1 MDGKE
6 NSSLLQFTA
15 EVVNRLSA
23 FENRDYAGLIEWAMD
38 ECLAQMNADKLTL
51 IQYGVSNN
59 SLIREFGRLKN
70 SRSRL
75 LPKTKPTRLNTWLL
89 QHISSASQPTLI
101 ESLID
106 QPPSGQKSSNAIFP
120 PGMKSLLLYRTNG
133 ENKDGYLI
141 AFWNKKERIWQEEHL
156 NQSKIL
162 AKNLAAVASYANH
175 ERDSLQ
181 TLSKYETL
189 YHQSPLAIW
198 VEDFSKVKGYL
209 RKKRFQSIGD
219 LRHFFENNPQNL
231 TRLMSFIAV
240 LDVNDTT
247 LRMWNHATKDLIT
260 GRLRLSRVEEN
271 REKYLEEVE
280 AIHQNKL
287 FHRVENLKI
296 LGASGENLN
305 VTLYWNVLPGHEHD
319 WSRVLVTVV
328 DTTHQRKVEES
339 LRESE
344 ARLRML
350 VDNAEDMIFMQDPT
364 GRILFFNAPSLYEIN
379 ENIVVGSLPG
389 AHLPGDLARAIN
401 SVNKNVKETLKPQIF
416 EVTFSTRSGPVF
428 VSFLSYAILDENG
441 RLQAFGTIG
450 RNITALKK
458 AEQALSE
465 TQRALS
471 IRVAELERNYQ
482 EISLISE
489 MLTMLQFSQ
498 ELDEAFKLSAQ
509 FLRQLF
515 ASYSGSLMGVQPTT
529 GALTVRFGWGREG
542 TRQRSYTIDDC
553 WAVRTGKPYYQS
565 ASETGLRCKHMEEH
579 PQKSGYCLPILIEKQ
594 PAGCLSIQGDKQEIP
609 ERIRQLANTVTEQLN
624 LAFTNIQLRHGL
636 RQQAIHDALTGLYN
650 RLYLDESLTRELYR
664 QERSG
669 QSLSIIMM
677 DLDHLKEINDIYG
690 HAAGDSVLRS
700 LGSLIKQS
708 VRASDL
714 PCRYGGDEFV
724 LVMPDTSLETAVRRA
739 EKIADQ
745 FRKLSIPF
753 GTQTL
758 GGYTLS
764 IGIASAPKHGHTS
777 QDLLAAADQALYQ
790 AKRGGRD
797 QVVSAGNEPE
807 NQ

>member
-1 MDGKE
+1 MDARDK
-6 NSSLLQFTA
+6 SPLLQFTA
-15 EVVNRLSA
+15 DVVGRLSKY
-23 FENRDYAGLIEWAMD
+23 ENRDLAGLIEWAMN
-38 ECLAQMNADKLTL
+38 ECITQTGADAITL
-51 IQYGVSNN
+51 IQYSPINN
-59 SLIREFGRLKN
+59 GFIREFGRHKN
-70 SRSRL
+70 SRAKLVES
-75 LPKTKPTRLNTWLL
+75 TKPTRLFKWLI
-89 QHISSASQPTLI
+89 QST
-101 ESLID
+101 ESMFDPILLD
-106 QPPSGQKSSNAIFP
+106 SLSEPDTENRTKEGTFP
-120 PGMKSLLLYRTNG
+120 PKMKSMLLYKTG
-133 ENKDGYLI
+133 VENNTGYLVV
-141 AFWNKKERIWQEEHL
+141 FWSKKNCFWQKEQISQL
-156 NQSKIL
+156 KIY
-162 AKNLAAVASYANH
+162 AMNLAAISSYVNH
-175 ERDSLQ
+175 ELDAQQ
-181 TLSKYETL
+181 TLTRYETL

-198 VEDFSKVKGYL
+198 LEDFSKVKGYL
-209 RKKRFQSIGD
+209 RKKGFRSIRE
-219 LRHFFENNPQNL
+219 LRNFFESHPQNL
-231 TRLMSFIAV
+231 TRLMSSISV

-271 REKYLEEVE
+271 RGKYLEEME

-287 FHRVENLKI
+287 FHRVENIKI

-319 WSRVLVTVV
+319 WSKVLVTVV
-328 DTTHQRKVEES
+328 DTTHQKKVEES

-364 GRILFFNAPSLYEIN
+364 SRILFFNAPPLYNIN
-379 ENIVVGSLPG
+379 ENEVVGSLPG
-389 AHLPGDLARAIN
+389 AHLPAEFAKEISAIN
-401 SVNKNVKETLKPQIF
+401 KKVKETLKPQVF
-416 EVTFSTRSGPVF
+416 EITFATRSGPVY
-428 VSFLSYAILDENG
+428 VSFLSYAILDEND
-441 RLQAFGTIG
+441 RLQAYGTIG

-498 ELDEAFKLSAQ
+498 ELEEAFKLSAQ

-515 ASYSGSLMGVQPTT
+515 AAYSGSLMGVQASTN
-529 GALTVRFGWGREG
+529 ALSVQYGWGKES
-542 TRQRSYTIDDC
+542 TKHKNYTIDDC
-553 WAVRTGKPYYQS
+553 WAIRTGKPYYQP
-565 ASETGLRCKHMEEH
+565 ASETGLRCKHLEEH
-579 PQKSGYCLPILIEKQ
+579 PLASGYCLPIMIEKQ
-594 PAGCLSIQGDKQEIP
+594 PAGCLSIQGDGQGVP
-609 ERIRQLANTVTEQLN
+609 ERIRQLAVTVTEQLN

-700 LGSLIKQS
+700 LGNLIKQS

-724 LVMPDTSLETAVRRA
+724 LVMPDTALETAIRRA

-797 QVVSAGNEPE
+797 QVVSAGSDH
-807 NQ
+807 

>member
-1 MDGKE
+1 MDGKV

-15 EVVNRLSA
+15 EVVRRLSS
-23 FENRDYAGLIEWAMD
+23 FDKRDLTGLVSWALEESMSHTG
-38 ECLAQMNADKLTL
+38 ADAVTL
-51 IQYGVSNN
+51 IQYSPNSNAFG
-59 SLIREFGRLKN
+59 REFSRLKS
-70 SRSRL
+70 SRAKLVES
-75 LPKTKPTRLNTWLL
+75 TKPTKLSTWL
-89 QHISSASQPTLI
+89 INTAASTSQPLI
-101 ESLID
+101 ANSLNE
-106 QPPSGQKSSNAIFP
+106 QRFEQGSANRFFP
-120 PGMKSLLLYRTNG
+120 PRMKSLLLDKTSG
-133 ENKDGYLI
+133 ENQTGYI
-141 AFWNKKERIWQEEHL
+141 VVFWSKKESFWQKENI
-156 NQSKIL
+156 NQHQIFTR
-162 AKNLAAVASYANH
+162 NLAAVVSYVNH
-175 ERDSLQ
+175 EQEALH
-181 TLSKYETL
+181 TLMRYETL

-198 VEDFSKVKGYL
+198 LEDFSKVKKYL
-209 RKKRFQSIGD
+209 YKKRFRSIQD
-219 LRHFFENNPQNL
+219 LRNFFENHPQNL
-231 TRLMSFIAV
+231 ASLMSSISV

-271 REKYLEEVE
+271 REKYLEEME

-328 DTTHQRKVEES
+328 DTTHQKKVEES
-339 LRESE
+339 LRASE

-364 GRILFFNAPSLYEIN
+364 GRILFFNAPPLYDIN
-379 ENIVVGSLPG
+379 ESEVVGSMPG
-389 AHLPGDLARAIN
+389 EHLPLEFAKAIIGI
-401 SVNKNVKETLKPQIF
+401 NKKVKETLQPQVF
-416 EVTFSTRSGPVF
+416 EETFPTRSGLVH
-428 VSFLSYAILDENG
+428 VSFLSYAILDEND
-441 RLQAFGTIG
+441 RLQAYGTIG

-465 TQRALS
+465 TKQALS

-489 MLTMLQFSQ
+489 MLSMLQFSQ
-498 ELDEAFKLSAQ
+498 ELDEAYKLSSQ

-515 ASYSGSLMGVQPTT
+515 ASYSGSLMAVQPSTNV
-529 GALTVRFGWGREG
+529 LSVRYGWGKEG
-542 TRQRSYTIDDC
+542 AKQKNYTKDDC
-553 WAVRTGKPYYQS
+553 WAIRTGKPYYQP
-565 ASETGLRCKHMEEH
+565 ASETGLRCKHLEEH
-579 PQKSGYCLPILIEKQ
+579 PLKSGFCLPIMIEKQ
-594 PAGCLSIQGDKQEIP
+594 PAGCISIQGDTNVIP
-609 ERIRQLANTVTEQLN
+609 ERIRQLAITVTEQLN
-624 LAFTNIQLRHGL
+624 LAFSNIQLRHGL

-700 LGSLIKQS
+700 LGNLIKQS

-714 PCRYGGDEFV
+714 PCRYGGDEFI
-724 LVMPDTSLETAVRRA
+724 LVMPDTAPDTAIRRA

-797 QVVSAGNEPE
+797 RVVCAGSDQSE
-807 NQ
+807 N